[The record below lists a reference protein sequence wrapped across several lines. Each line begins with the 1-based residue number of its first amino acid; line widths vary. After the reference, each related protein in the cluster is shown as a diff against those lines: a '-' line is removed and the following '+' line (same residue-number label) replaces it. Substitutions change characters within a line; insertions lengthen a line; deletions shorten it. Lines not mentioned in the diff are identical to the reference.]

1 MRGPAA
7 RGGSQN
13 VRIIGGQARGR
24 TLVAPAGSKTR
35 PTQDYVRE
43 SLFNIIRWDVQDA
56 RVLDLFAGTGALSLE
71 SVSRGAQSAVL
82 VDMDRAACAAIRK
95 NIETAR
101 MGERCRLLQRDYRT
115 AMDQLSR
122 EGCVFD
128 VVFLDPPYR
137 MENTGEMCAALYDGG
152 LLAQDFLLVVE
163 HRRGCA
169 PLLDARF
176 EAFDQRNYGDTQITF
191 ARRAAGQEEARED
204 GTVSGEL

>member
-1 MRGPAA
+1 M
-7 RGGSQN
+7 
-13 VRIIGGQARGR
+13 RIIGGSARGR
-24 TLVAPAGSKTR
+24 SIVAPAGSKTR
-35 PTQDYVRE
+35 PTQEYVRE
-43 SLFNIIRWDVQDA
+43 SLFNIIRWDLQDA
-56 RVLDLFAGTGALSLE
+56 RVLDLFAGTGALALE
-71 SVSRGAQSAVL
+71 AVSRGAKDAVL
-82 VDMDRAACAAIRK
+82 IDMDRDACQAIKK
-95 NIETAR
+95 NMETSRLGAQ
-101 MGERCRLLQRDYRT
+101 CRLIARDYEQ
-115 AMDQLSR
+115 AMAQLAR
-122 EGCVFD
+122 EGQKFD
-128 VVFLDPPYR
+128 VVFIDPPYR